1 MAIQSVQR
9 ALDILTLF
17 SAETPRLGI
26 TEISKAMSLPKP
38 TAHGLVKTLLTEGFL
53 VQDSETRKYSLGL
66 KIYELGVFLSGTL
79 KVNQV
84 GGPATQRL
92 SKETGHMTRIAI
104 WDRDMVLITL
114 NLFPTI
120 DDSFLFRQLGLGPRV
135 PAYSSAVGKAILS
148 TFSSEEIEAYI
159 ERTELVPFT
168 SKTIISKKEL
178 KAEIEIIKKTGF
190 AVESEESFN
199 GLSCIS
205 MPLLNNTGKADAAI
219 SVSGNAD
226 FLESPELAGIKA
238 SLKQAAIEISIAL
251 GCPPS
256 LLYK

>member
-9 ALDILTLF
+9 ALTILTLF
-17 SAETPRLGI
+17 SAENPRLGI
-26 TEISKAMSLPKP
+26 TEISKAMNLPKP
-38 TAHGLVKTLLTEGFL
+38 TAHGLVKTLKTEGFL

-79 KVNQV
+79 KVNQI
-84 GGPATQRL
+84 GGPTAQRL
-92 SKETGHMTRIAI
+92 SKDTEHMTRVAI

-135 PAYSSAVGKAILS
+135 PAYCSALGKSILS
-148 TFSSEEIEAYI
+148 TFSPEEIDAYI
-159 ERTELVPFT
+159 IRTDFVQFT
-168 SKTIISKKEL
+168 SKTIISGKKL
-178 KAEIEIIKKTGF
+178 KSEIEKVKKTGF
-190 AVESEESFN
+190 ATECEESFN
-199 GLSCIS
+199 GLACIS
-205 MPLLNNTGKADAAI
+205 MAVYDNTGKAEAAI
-219 SVSGNAD
+219 SVSGTAD
-226 FLESPELAGIKA
+226 LLESPELPAIKA
-238 SLKQAAIEISIAL
+238 SLKQAAMEISIGM